1 MSNTITIELC
11 AEDRARLDAI
21 IEGLKGGLC
30 NKTTT
35 QDTPKEE
42 PQVNTYPKEETPTE
56 VEIEAPQPV
65 QEEEVTADD
74 HPVEDTT
81 PFPEPTVT
89 LEQIQQKVIQLA
101 ARGGDVKAKVREVI
115 NTYGTKVSDLKEH
128 PDKWTEVWEKLN
140 ALEG

>member
-1 MSNTITIELC
+1 LNTITIELC

-21 IEGLKGGLC
+21 IEGLKEGIRPVIS
-30 NKTTT
+30 TPE
-35 QDTPKEE
+35 TPKEE
-42 PQVNTYPKEETPTE
+42 PQVNTYPEEETPTE
-56 VEIEAPQPV
+56 AEIEAPQPV
-65 QEEEVTADD
+65 QEEEVTAAD

-81 PFPEPTVT
+81 PFPEPKVT

-115 NTYGTKVSDLKEH
+115 NTYGTKVSDLKDYPE
-128 PDKWTEVWEKLN
+128 KWTEVWEKLN